1 MKRIALFT
9 LLALAI
15 TAAAQDADKGKN
27 PGSLWSNKAPDMLG
41 DRIARRV
48 GDVVTILIIE
58 TSSASF
64 SAATNATKNDST
76 SIAKGLGPILGN
88 LIPELK
94 IGANSKVDGQGST
107 TQAGQL
113 NARISV
119 VVKEVFPNGTMLVE
133 GTKSITTN
141 KETQNIMITGLIRK
155 EDVRPDNTVL
165 SVNVANAQI
174 KTDGKGMIA
183 QRQRKGV
190 LTWLLDWLF

>member
-15 TAAAQDADKGKN
+15 TAAAQDANKGKN
-27 PGSLWSNKAPDMLG
+27 PGSLWSNKSPDLLA

-94 IGANSKVDGQGST
+94 IGANSKVDGRGST
-107 TQAGQL
+107 TQAGEL

-155 EDVRPDNTVL
+155 EDVRADNTVL

>member
-1 MKRIALFT
+1 MKRIALFALT
-9 LLALAI
+9 VLAVSAV
-15 TAAAQDADKGKN
+15 AQDANKGNN
-27 PGSLWSNKAPDMLG
+27 PGSLWSNKAPDLLA
-41 DRIARRV
+41 DRTARRV

-64 SAATNATKNDST
+64 SAATNATKNDGT

-94 IGANSKVDGQGST
+94 IGATSKVDGQGST

-141 KETQNIMITGLIRK
+141 KETQNITISGLIRR
-155 EDVRPDNTVL
+155 EDVRGDNTVL
-165 SVNVANAQI
+165 STHVANAQI